1 MISIAA
7 SVQGRSTAD
16 RLSDSTAP
24 VRRVPTINPKRRRSS
39 AQDDRR
45 EPPHLNENRRI
56 NGPDRRSDVPSSPP
70 PTQNAARER
79 ESLFAKIF
87 KSLLQQNRPQ
97 ADSCTAAN
105 RARFDGATT
114 HWAASDER
122 KNRLRFSASYLHSN
136 SFGCRTVAGCLGMT
150 RGYGRQVLRGGGV
163 NRASLKSCCGVAS
176 GQMGAAHRRCE
187 AAAQSRLLVSWQSA
201 LVQSRA
207 EV

>member
-87 KSLLQQNRPQ
+87 KSLLQQNRPET
-97 ADSCTAAN
+97 DSLHSITLSGACVQGQGPQRPILPEIARRSSLARSRFFSLVMVTQNTRNNLTWIKFAVALCDRLN
-105 RARFDGATT
+105 ARFGP
-114 HWAASDER
+114 
-122 KNRLRFSASYLHSN
+122 
-136 SFGCRTVAGCLGMT
+136 
-150 RGYGRQVLRGGGV
+150 
-163 NRASLKSCCGVAS
+163 
-176 GQMGAAHRRCE
+176 
-187 AAAQSRLLVSWQSA
+187 
-201 LVQSRA
+201 
-207 EV
+207 

>member
-56 NGPDRRSDVPSSPP
+56 DGPDRRSDVPSSPP

-79 ESLFAKIF
+79 ESLFAKTF
-87 KSLLQQNRPQ
+87 KSLLQQNRPIP
-97 ADSCTAAN
+97 AARTCGKNSGFLVPN
-105 RARFDGATT
+105 RG
-114 HWAASDER
+114 ER
-122 KNRLRFSASYLHSN
+122 
-136 SFGCRTVAGCLGMT
+136 
-150 RGYGRQVLRGGGV
+150 
-163 NRASLKSCCGVAS
+163 
-176 GQMGAAHRRCE
+176 RR
-187 AAAQSRLLVSWQSA
+187 
-201 LVQSRA
+201 
-207 EV
+207 